1 MSTWLRR
8 MDIFKIPR
16 MEKKDYDKLIEEGYV
31 CRIAFQGEKYPYI
44 APFLYVFDGKFLY
57 FLSTKY
63 GKKIEYF
70 RKSPYVAVEIEKYS
84 KDLSSY
90 TFVSLQGYL
99 DEVTDSIEKKI
110 VREEFVTLIKGRK
123 LSSKILAALG
133 HSPQDPPEAIALE
146 ERSLVWKLIGVKD
159 LVALRNI

>member
-1 MSTWLRR
+1 
-8 MDIFKIPR
+8 MDIVKIPR

-70 RKSPYVAVEIEKYS
+70 RKSPYVAVEIEKYT

-99 DEVTDSIEKKI
+99 EEVTDSIEKKI
-110 VREEFVTLIKGRK
+110 VREEFVRLIKERK

-159 LVALRNI
+159 LVALRNL